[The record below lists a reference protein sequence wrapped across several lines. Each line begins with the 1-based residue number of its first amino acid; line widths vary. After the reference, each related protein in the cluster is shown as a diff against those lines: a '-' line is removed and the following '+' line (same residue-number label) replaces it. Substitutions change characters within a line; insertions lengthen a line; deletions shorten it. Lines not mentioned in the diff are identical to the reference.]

1 VVLGAVKDDAF
12 GIAAP
17 PSLRGAFGVLDCSCA
32 PRCGVVSSL
41 ERTLEVLMRLRIYSF
56 IIETLKVVGPV
67 IGQIAKHDVDLARQA
82 RRAASSI
89 ALNTAE
95 GFGSVG
101 GNERLRYRNAL
112 GSTQEVRASLDV
124 AEALG
129 YVDAVDAELRD
140 RLDRIAATL
149 YRLAT

>member
-1 VVLGAVKDDAF
+1 
-12 GIAAP
+12 
-17 PSLRGAFGVLDCSCA
+17 
-32 PRCGVVSSL
+32 
-41 ERTLEVLMRLRIYSF
+41 MLRIYSI
-56 IIETLKVVGPV
+56 IIETLKVTAP
-67 IGQIAKHDVDLARQA
+67 IILQIAKHDVDLARQL

-95 GFGSVG
+95 GCGNSG
-101 GNERLRYRNAL
+101 GNQRLRYRSAL

>member
-1 VVLGAVKDDAF
+1 
-12 GIAAP
+12 
-17 PSLRGAFGVLDCSCA
+17 
-32 PRCGVVSSL
+32 
-41 ERTLEVLMRLRIYSF
+41 MLRIYSF
-56 IIETLKVVGPV
+56 IVETLKVTAP
-67 IGQIAKHDVDLARQA
+67 IIRQIAKHDVDLARQL
-82 RRAASSI
+82 RRAASSV

-95 GFGSVG
+95 GYGNSG
-101 GNERLRYRNAL
+101 GNERLRYRGAL

>member
-1 VVLGAVKDDAF
+1 
-12 GIAAP
+12 
-17 PSLRGAFGVLDCSCA
+17 
-32 PRCGVVSSL
+32 
-41 ERTLEVLMRLRIYSF
+41 MRLRIYSF

>member
-1 VVLGAVKDDAF
+1 MSSLESIYTFIIDTLK
-12 GIAAP
+12 IAAP
-17 PSLRGAFGVLDCSCA
+17 
-32 PRCGVVSSL
+32 
-41 ERTLEVLMRLRIYSF
+41 
-56 IIETLKVVGPV
+56 V
-67 IGQIAKHDVDLARQA
+67 IRQIAKHDVDLARQA

-95 GFGSVG
+95 GFGSIG

-129 YVDAVDAELRD
+129 YIDAVDAQLRD
-140 RLDRIAATL
+140 RFDRIAATL